1 MYSDLLFVENV
12 ILKSEEEKIHGFS
25 LLGEHILSY
34 PKELCV
40 NVIYP
45 QLLDCLS
52 HENGKVAPH
61 ILSSVLLIASY
72 IENDK
77 ENQMNKIMPH
87 VVRLFKST
95 DRSTRIFLLQV
106 LIYINIIF
114 IFSFIFM
121 YYRKCHLILI
131 SLMKKY

>member
-61 ILSSVLLIASY
+61 ILSSVLLIAFY

-106 LIYINIIF
+106 LIYI
-114 IFSFIFM
+114 
-121 YYRKCHLILI
+121 LILYLYFHLYLFI
-131 SLMKKY
+131 IENVILY